1 MKPMQIF
8 GIFAISAASLILQG
22 CGGKNADQPPVV
34 QPGAPVPYGQYQQQQ
49 SQPYV
54 CQAGYIQLR
63 TPNGGSQCYTTTD
76 IAQACNQAGRVLA
89 AGGLCRFERPLP
101 GRLTKTFRTFNR
113 RGNRTAYGSIP
124 LNVSLYMGESLKVM
138 GNVESDSRYNSDWN
152 AELLQNGMV
161 VGTADGGVSFDS
173 QGNNLIITGVAGQN
187 YGQQVYGQPAY
198 GQIYPQNYGQNPQYQ
213 QYPQQYPPQTGGQ
226 CYASPN
232 GVCNPGYYPTAGQC
246 CANGAVGGYQQN
258 YSQVPTPQMY
268 QLNVYFSGQV
278 TLDLRGAAVSC
289 EDGRGNSYPCQ

>member
-1 MKPMQIF
+1 
-8 GIFAISAASLILQG
+8 
-22 CGGKNADQPPVV
+22 
-34 QPGAPVPYGQYQQQQ
+34 
-49 SQPYV
+49 
-54 CQAGYIQLR
+54 
-63 TPNGGSQCYTTTD
+63 
-76 IAQACNQAGRVLA
+76 
-89 AGGLCRFERPLP
+89 
-101 GRLTKTFRTFNR
+101 
-113 RGNRTAYGSIP
+113 
-124 LNVSLYMGESLKVM
+124 
-138 GNVESDSRYNSDWN
+138 
-152 AELLQNGMV
+152 
-161 VGTADGGVSFDS
+161 VSFDS

-187 YGQQVYGQPAY
+187 YGQQVYGQQNYGQQNYGQPAYGQPAYGQPAYGQPAYGQPAYGQPAYGQPAYGQPAYGQPAY